1 MFDHPPRPL
10 LPPLQ
15 YPIFYSAGM
24 TARANAYYN
33 LLTGWA
39 AERVR
44 GAAAA
49 GARPFAF
56 GRMAPFRRGMA
67 DAPGPCVL
75 FATPGMLHGGQSLDV
90 FKAWAPDPR

>member
-1 MFDHPPRPL
+1 
-10 LPPLQ
+10 
-15 YPIFYSAGM
+15 M